1 MVKPVTR
8 QHGTLES
15 RVRISQVA
23 RRQEVNIGAVAQL
36 GERYSENVEV
46 AGSTPAG
53 TTSCDLED
61 WQSGNAA
68 GC

>member
-1 MVKPVTR
+1 MRVRLPLGALKATLVKPVTR

-53 TTSCDLED
+53 TTKP
-61 WQSGNAA
+61 
-68 GC
+68 